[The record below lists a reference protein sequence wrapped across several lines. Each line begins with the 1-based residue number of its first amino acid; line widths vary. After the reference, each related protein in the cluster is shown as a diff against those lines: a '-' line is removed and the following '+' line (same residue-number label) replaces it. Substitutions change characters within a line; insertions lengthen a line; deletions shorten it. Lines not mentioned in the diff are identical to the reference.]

1 VEALARWQ
9 HPTRGLLSPDDFIPL
24 AEETGLI
31 TRLGTRLLDRALS
44 QASVWLRTGQKT
56 AVAVN
61 LSVIQL
67 SDPDFPEELHEA
79 LGRHGVPAELVLVE
93 VTETG
98 VMERLD
104 AARSSLERIASQ
116 GVRVLIDDFGTGY
129 SSIARLRELPVVG
142 VKVDRAFTR
151 SLGEDPSVDTVLAA
165 ITNLAH
171 ALDLRVVAEGIE
183 TGLALARA
191 TELGCDFVQGFEVGR
206 PGSSEEVEALLRS
219 GGRPGAWKS
228 GPSTGWAEGVKRRGS
243 TGRVPGSW
251 FSAVSEPFEKSP
263 YYGRIDRAIPRAWAP
278 VSRRTEQPSPRR
290 CASGSAHRIRARAV
304 T

>member
-1 VEALARWQ
+1 VVFDDRLRRRAMDRITLESELRRGIERNEFAMCYQPIRNVHTGDWSGVEALARWQ

-79 LGRHGVPAELVLVE
+79 LGRHGVPADLVLVE

-191 TELGCDFVQGFEVGR
+191 MELGCDFVQGFEVGR
-206 PGSSEEVEALLRS
+206 PGSSEEVGALLA
-219 GGRPGAWKS
+219 G
-228 GPSTGWAEGVKRRGS
+228 
-243 TGRVPGSW
+243 
-251 FSAVSEPFEKSP
+251 
-263 YYGRIDRAIPRAWAP
+263 
-278 VSRRTEQPSPRR
+278 
-290 CASGSAHRIRARAV
+290 
-304 T
+304 